1 MNEKTK
7 KIVKLVIILAVVFAL
22 IAILVVQGRA
32 GIV

>member
-1 MNEKTK
+1 MNEQTK
-7 KIVKLVIILAVVFAL
+7 KIVKVIIILAVAFAL